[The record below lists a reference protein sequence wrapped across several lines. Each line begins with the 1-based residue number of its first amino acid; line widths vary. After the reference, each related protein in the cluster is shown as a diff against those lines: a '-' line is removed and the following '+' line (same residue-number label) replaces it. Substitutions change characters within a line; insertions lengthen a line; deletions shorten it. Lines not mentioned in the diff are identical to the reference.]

1 MLLWR
6 RDVQGGGPVGQ
17 AGGLARKA
25 PLGRDTLENKQEL
38 ASNEEC
44 TLTRYC
50 RACCNG
56 TGTDHNRASW
66 NGFGRDV
73 HRYAKDHVQLYCT
86 AVHNLEALM
95 VRTAFLDPTEHGDL
109 PEPNGHSR
117 PRAFRLGEAEL
128 AARGTGIA

>member
-44 TLTRYC
+44 TLTCYC

-73 HRYAKDHVQLYCT
+73 HRYAKDHVKLSVQICT
-86 AVHNLEALM
+86 KYANSRKLRFEKGFEL
-95 VRTAFLDPTEHGDL
+95 
-109 PEPNGHSR
+109 HSC
-117 PRAFRLGEAEL
+117 
-128 AARGTGIA
+128 T